1 MKILVISF
9 EFPPDPGGMGEYIYQ
24 TAVKLSE
31 NHSVIALVAYKN
43 LDEQTYQ
50 SFQKKQPFKIKRL
63 IGYNGRTAF
72 VIKNLFFFTKLYK
85 ENHFDLV
92 IVATANAGIISWF
105 YKKYFSVP
113 YIMIAHGSE
122 FLPINPVRD
131 YLIKTYYN
139 AAVLILANSY
149 FTKNLIAKSTCLC

>member
-9 EFPPDPGGMGEYIYQ
+9 EFPPDPGGMGEYTYQ
-24 TAVKLSE
+24 TAKRLSE
-31 NHSVIALVAYKN
+31 YHSVMALVAYKN
-43 LDEQTYQ
+43 VDEQTFQ
-50 SFQKKQPFKIKRL
+50 TFQKKQPFKIKRL
-63 IGYNGRTAF
+63 KGYNGRTAF
-72 VIKNLFFFTKLYK
+72 VISKIFFFIKLFK

-122 FLPINPVRD
+122 FLPVNPVRD

-139 AAVLILANSY
+139 VLFIM
-149 FTKNLIAKSTCLC
+149 